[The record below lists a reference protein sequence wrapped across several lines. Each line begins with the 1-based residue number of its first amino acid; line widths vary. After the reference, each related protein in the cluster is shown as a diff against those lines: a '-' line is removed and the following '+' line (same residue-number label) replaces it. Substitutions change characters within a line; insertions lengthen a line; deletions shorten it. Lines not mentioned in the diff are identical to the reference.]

1 MLLLL
6 YFMIKNISKKINKIN
21 LKFYDDISLFF
32 NETRKTPWQ
41 GWMQLLKY
49 FNFKTKLDIL
59 DLGCGNARFAKFLT
73 ENLNKSIS
81 INYVGIDFSK
91 DLLNLGT
98 KELLK
103 IQKERKNFKFKL
115 INLNFIEENFNLN
128 KKFDLIVLFGVM
140 HHIYD
145 EKIRIIL
152 FNKINL
158 LLNKND
164 QFIFTTWQFLNNER
178 QRKKILDLNSE
189 KGKNILEKF
198 DLNKKYFKNNKD
210 YILSWNMGKEAF
222 RYCRNYLESDI
233 FKLTNETN
241 FKIKNIF
248 FADGKEK
255 NLNQYF
261 FCYKK

>member
-1 MLLLL
+1 
-6 YFMIKNISKKINKIN
+6 
-21 LKFYDDISLFF
+21 
-32 NETRKTPWQ
+32 
-41 GWMQLLKY
+41 MQLLKY

-210 YILSWNMGKEAF
+210 YILS
-222 RYCRNYLESDI
+222 
-233 FKLTNETN
+233 
-241 FKIKNIF
+241 
-248 FADGKEK
+248 
-255 NLNQYF
+255 
-261 FCYKK
+261 